1 MTPEDEIRALH
12 AAWFKAS
19 ETKDLDAS
27 MAPIADD
34 VVSYEH
40 EMPLQYRGVA
50 ALRETCRAGFEKS
63 AGELRWDIPDLE
75 IIVRGDLAVTWGLN
89 RMWNREPG
97 KPAYLLWSRGTRIFQ
112 RRDGRWQLIHQHVSF
127 PYDQETGRAVF
138 GIEAAA

>member
-1 MTPEDEIRALH
+1 MTPEDEIRELH

-19 ETKDLDAS
+19 EAKDLDAS

-40 EMPLQYRGVA
+40 ETPLQYRSVD

-63 AGELRWDIPDLE
+63 AGELRWDIPDLQ
-75 IIVRGDLAVTWGLN
+75 ILIRGDIAVTWGLN

-97 KPAYLLWSRGTRIFQ
+97 KPAYELWSRGTRIFQ
-112 RRDGRWQLIHQHVSF
+112 RRDGRWQMIHQHVSF

-138 GIEAAA
+138 GMATAA